1 MPPIL
6 GQPRARESS
15 GRRLEES
22 GRIPTV
28 PLAIQLPG
36 TEPGAAGAAGSLKV
50 TLEGRSHQA
59 GPIAQLV

>member
-15 GRRLEES
+15 GRRLWDA
-22 GRIPTV
+22 GR
-28 PLAIQLPG
+28 
-36 TEPGAAGAAGSLKV
+36 
-50 TLEGRSHQA
+50 TLEYRLLFSFQGPSDRFFEMLLVEASEGIRVP